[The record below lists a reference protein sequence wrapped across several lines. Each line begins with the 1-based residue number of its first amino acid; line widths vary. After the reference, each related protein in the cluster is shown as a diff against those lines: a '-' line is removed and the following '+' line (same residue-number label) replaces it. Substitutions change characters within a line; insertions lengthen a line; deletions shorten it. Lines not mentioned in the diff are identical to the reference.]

1 MSLITEIQGFH
12 TNVTKINE
20 NTFVKLKL
28 KNIIIKDN
36 VNDQRFPHIF
46 STSDGKDLVDICV
59 TVYGDRGA
67 EIEKDVRIVL
77 GNIDFTIKPKV
88 FFQLKDFFGLSAVKK
103 AK

>member
-1 MSLITEIQGFH
+1 
-12 TNVTKINE
+12 
-20 NTFVKLKL
+20 
-28 KNIIIKDN
+28 
-36 VNDQRFPHIF
+36 
-46 STSDGKDLVDICV
+46 
-59 TVYGDRGA
+59 VYGDRGA